1 MTSPMTI
8 TPLTCEFLE
17 PLALN
22 PGEPHRHEH
31 EELWIITHG
40 NPVHSIDFSEETL
53 QSPVIVYVA
62 QGKVHSFL
70 PDEHTQGWLI
80 RYKSD
85 FIPLSRLKFYS
96 AFLDKVY
103 YQLNKDYCSSTI
115 HSLCTIMLRESTE
128 LNPDFTVIQHLL
140 SALLAKLETDS
151 KREYLDTKAT
161 KNPRLIT
168 FNNFLQILENNFR
181 RPEGADFYADKL
193 NMSSRNLNLITQA
206 VFGKSAT
213 EIIETRKLMEARRLL
228 LTTEKSVS
236 EIGFELGYNEK
247 SYFSRVF
254 RKKTGMTP
262 TLFRE
267 QNYALIS

>member
-1 MTSPMTI
+1 MISPITI

-22 PGEPHRHEH
+22 PAEHHRHDH
-31 EELWIITHG
+31 EELWIITLG
-40 NPVHSIDFSEETL
+40 KPVHSVDFSPETI

-62 QGKVHSFL
+62 QGKVHSFT
-70 PDEHTQGWLI
+70 PDENTQGWLI

-85 FIPLSRLKFYS
+85 FIPQSKFSFYS
-96 AFLDKVY
+96 GFLDKVLY
-103 YQLNKDYCSSTI
+103 PLSTDYCSTTLN
-115 HSLCTIMLRESTE
+115 SLCNIMLRESLE
-128 LNPDFTVIQHLL
+128 QNPDYTVMRHLL
-140 SALLAKLETDS
+140 SAVMAKLETDS
-151 KREYLDTKAT
+151 KRDYLNSKTSGNA
-161 KNPRLIT
+161 RLIT
-168 FNNFLQILENNFR
+168 FNNFLRILENNFH

-228 LTTEKSVS
+228 LTSDKSVS
-236 EIGFELGYNEK
+236 EIGYELGYNEK

-254 RKKTGMTP
+254 RKKTGITP
-262 TLFRE
+262 TEFRE
-267 QNYALIS
+267 QTHPVIS